1 MAGDS
6 TMTPVSGVK
15 AGPTKLVR
23 RRVKVGFILLPGFTM
38 FSYSAL
44 VYILKHCTD
53 PAAAVGIDFEY
64 LVLGQKPAQTTCGVE
79 VPSTAPLQAARTCNY
94 VFVIGGRT
102 AVPIENRR
110 SILEAL
116 TSADMNNATLVGAG
130 SGLFV
135 LIEAGFFDRLPCATD
150 WYRGADRDTRFAEVQ
165 QISGVNL
172 VVSGRR
178 VSCAGGLAALE
189 LGSWLLERHYS
200 AIGVDLPAPQELSA
214 SPRDQNSGTSEPKL
228 DTRVLRALKII
239 ERNPGRPL
247 KVKALALSLGTSK
260 RQLERLF
267 QQEMKQS
274 VQQYCR
280 HLRLGYG
287 YWLLLNTP
295 KSITEVA
302 TVTGFSDSSHFNR
315 CFRTQFATTPTKARQ
330 SKVSVDDV
338 IAPRWASLYERVAK
352 SGQDSD
358 LSRSRE
364 SVYANLAHSVVGS
377 PTRIKLSDQA
387 SPNGSI
393 FTTYTNG
400 GHQPSSLSLRS
411 KHAEPQDLS

>member
-1 MAGDS
+1 MMSVLG
-6 TMTPVSGVK
+6 
-15 AGPTKLVR
+15 VR

-64 LVLGQKPAQTTCGVE
+64 LVLGQNPALTTCGVQ
-79 VPSTAPLQAARTCNY
+79 VPPTAPLHAARGCNY

-102 AVPIENRR
+102 VAPIENRR
-110 SILEAL
+110 SILEGL
-116 TSADMNNATLVGAG
+116 TSADMNSATLVGVG

-135 LIEAGFFDRLPCATD
+135 LIEAGFFDGLPCATD

-165 QISGVNL
+165 PISGINL

-200 AIGVDLPAPQELSA
+200 AIGADVPAPQELSA
-214 SPRDQNSGTSEPKL
+214 SLPETDQNSGTGESAL
-228 DTRVLRALKII
+228 DARVLRAIKII
-239 ERNPGRPL
+239 ERNPGQPS
-247 KVKALALSLGTSK
+247 KVKSLASSLGISK
-260 RQLERLF
+260 RQMERLF
-267 QQEMKQS
+267 QQEMKQT

-280 HLRLGYG
+280 QLRLGYG

-295 KSITEVA
+295 KSITEIA

-315 CFRTQFATTPTKARQ
+315 CFRSRFATTPSHARQ
-330 SKVSVDDV
+330 SKLCVGDAIS
-338 IAPRWASLYERVAK
+338 PQWASLYERVVK
-352 SGQDSD
+352 SEQDLD
-358 LSRSRE
+358 LSRSRK
-364 SVYANLAHSVVGS
+364 SVYSNLAHSVGS
-377 PTRIKLSDQA
+377 SNRTRPVLV
-387 SPNGSI
+387 
-393 FTTYTNG
+393 FTEN
-400 GHQPSSLSLRS
+400 
-411 KHAEPQDLS
+411 